1 MPVRESLM
9 PKRFFRSAAVVTAL
23 LGVFVA
29 PVPNCL
35 ASQSQPLTDTSDQDK
50 QLCTVAGTILSAN
63 TGEPLKKARV
73 VIRPENENSA
83 RPHIATTD
91 AQGRFTISGILE
103 GRYYLWADRD
113 GYQSKSYEIGESGR
127 SSKIF
132 ALNPGQK
139 IDDIVLRLSR
149 YAAVSGRI
157 TDEDGDPA
165 QRVRVEVVT
174 KRTLRGKTEYF
185 GAGES
190 ETNDLGEYRI
200 FGVAAG
206 KYTVRALPR
215 SLSRMFIGGVN
226 IDDSTLLS
234 AGGYVPTYFPNLTD
248 ASRAATIELKSGD
261 DVSGIDITLAR
272 EHLYRV
278 RGHVTNNVVGYLTGS
293 IEVGLLPA
301 NRDDFQNPVALAVQ
315 ADEQTG
321 EFEIR
326 DVADGSYTVVASW
339 RDSGN
344 SYSGS
349 ESIQVAGADVDS
361 VGIVITRGATIRGK
375 VVLVGNAARARNLEV
390 DIISRD
396 RGQFGSRDSSDVGR
410 DGTFQ
415 INGVSG
421 GLYEVTVNS
430 SCNTCYAKSVQ
441 LGTEDVRE
449 HGLAVSS
456 NALSYELEVL
466 YSEGMGLVEGIV
478 SDDGGSPS
486 PGTTVFLVPE
496 QPILHPWRSRSEA
509 TDQYGHFIVTRIE
522 PGNYHAV
529 ALRTIDDSL
538 DLTDPQFLQRYGSN
552 AVAVSI
558 GENEKKSMRL
568 TASAAPSADPSN

>member
-1 MPVRESLM
+1 MPVRKSLM

-83 RPHIATTD
+83 RPHIATPD

-113 GYQSKSYEIGESGR
+113 GYQSKSYEISESGR

-149 YAAVSGRI
+149 YAAVPGRI

-165 QRVRVEVVT
+165 QRVRVELVT
-174 KRTLRGKTEYF
+174 KRTLRGKIEYF
-185 GAGES
+185 AAGEAD
-190 ETNDLGEYRI
+190 TNDLGEYRV

-206 KYTVRALPR
+206 KYTVRALPQ

-234 AGGYVPTYFPNLTD
+234 AGGYVPTYFPNLAD
-248 ASRAATIELKSGD
+248 ASRASTIELKSGD
-261 DVSGIDITLAR
+261 VVSGIDITLAR
-272 EHLYRV
+272 ERLYRV
-278 RGHVTNNVVGYLTGS
+278 RGQVTNGVVGYLTGR
-293 IEVGLLPA
+293 IEVGLLAA
-301 NRDDFQNPVALAVQ
+301 NRDDFYNPIALTVQ
-315 ADEQTG
+315 ADEKTG
-321 EFEIR
+321 VFEIP
-326 DVADGSYTVVASW
+326 DVAEGNYTVVASW

-349 ESIQVAGADVDS
+349 VSIQVAGADVDS

-375 VVLVGNAARARNLEV
+375 VVLLGNAARARNLEV
-390 DIISRD
+390 DIDPRD
-396 RGQFGSRDSSDVGR
+396 RSQFGSRGSSDVGS
-410 DGTFQ
+410 DGKFQ
-415 INGVSG
+415 ISGVSS
-421 GLYEVTVNS
+421 GLYEVDVNS
-430 SCNTCYAKSVQ
+430 SCNTCYTKAVR
-441 LGTEDVRE
+441 LGTEDVQQQ
-449 HGLAVSS
+449 GLAINSG
-456 NALSYELEVL
+456 AASYEIEIS
-466 YSEGMGLVEGIV
+466 YSEGLGSIDGTV
-478 SDDGGSPS
+478 SDESGAPLPGATVLLVSDPPGQHLWWSPQE
-486 PGTTVFLVPE
+486 T
-496 QPILHPWRSRSEA
+496 A
-509 TDQYGHFIVTRIE
+509 DQYGHFVVARIV
-522 PGNYHAV
+522 PGNYRAV
-529 ALRTIDDSL
+529 ALTTADDDL

-552 AVAVSI
+552 AVAISI
-558 GENEKKSMRL
+558 GENEKKSIRL
-568 TASAAPSADPSN
+568 TASAGP